1 MIAVN
6 CVLICT
12 NSILKHGRFS
22 GKEHEVLTGVCLM
35 AWNGKDW
42 KEITFCEHTT
52 VKFGQLSR
60 EEITAYIDTGEP
72 LSVLCGKHGGF
83 THIC

>member
-1 MIAVN
+1 MACI
-6 CVLICT
+6 LIGT
-12 NSILKHGRFS
+12 INILILDRFS

-42 KEITFCEHTT
+42 KEITFCEHTI
-52 VKFGQLSR
+52 VKFGKLCE

-72 LSVLCGKHGGF
+72 L
-83 THIC
+83 